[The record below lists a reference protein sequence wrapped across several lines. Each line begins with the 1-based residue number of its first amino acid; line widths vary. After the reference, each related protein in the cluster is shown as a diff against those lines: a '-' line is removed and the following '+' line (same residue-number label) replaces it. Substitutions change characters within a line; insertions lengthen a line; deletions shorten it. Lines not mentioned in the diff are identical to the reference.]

1 MKSGYSLLLASL
13 VALSSSSALAKG
25 RVDGIYTGVMFD
37 DEIDRA
43 TETVPPVTVPLGKNN
58 AIGGTLVAGFG
69 FEVNNWVLALEAD
82 ATLHSGKEVWSNESW
97 WGPTLTSVGLV
108 PGDYTAS
115 TKFRR
120 SFGFLAR
127 YGYTFDD
134 VVFLYGSVGWV
145 QSWLGTRVTDIS
157 DPAAPVAIKFKD
169 HISGIRYGGGVEGP
183 GTKDLSI
190 RGDYLHTNY
199 KNYLYEISDGTNF
212 YDVSVNP
219 SADTFRLG
227 LAFHW

>member
-43 TETVPPVTVPLGKNN
+43 TVVAAPAAIRIAKDNG
-58 AIGGTLVAGFG
+58 IGGTLVAGFG
-69 FEVNNWVLALEAD
+69 FEVNNWVLALEGN
-82 ATLHSGKEVWSNESW
+82 ATLNTAKQVWSNEAW
-97 WGPTLTSVGLV
+97 WGPVLTNLGLV
-108 PGDYTAS
+108 PGDYTS
-115 TKFRR
+115 TTKFQR

-134 VVFLYGSVGWV
+134 VVFVYGSVGWERT
-145 QSWLGTRVTDIS
+145 WLRTTFTDVS
-157 DPAAPVAIKFKD
+157 NPAAPVVTRYKD
-169 HISGIRYGGGVEGP
+169 HLNGIRYGGGVEVP
-183 GTKDLSI
+183 ITKALSI

-199 KNYLYEISDGTNF
+199 KNYLYYIDDG
-212 YDVSVNP
+212 VSTYFFTVNP

-227 LAFHW
+227 LTFHW

>member
-1 MKSGYSLLLASL
+1 MKNGYSLLLALLAVL
-13 VALSSSSALAKG
+13 VSFPALAKG
-25 RVDGIYTGVMFD
+25 RVNGIYTGVMFD

-43 TETVPPVTVPLGKNN
+43 TAVAAPDKIRLGKDNG
-58 AIGGTLVAGFG
+58 IGGTLVAGFG
-69 FEVNNWVLALEAD
+69 IEVSNWVLALEGD
-82 ATLHSGKEVWSNESW
+82 ATLNSAKQVWSNEAW
-97 WGPTLTSVGLV
+97 WGPALTNAGLV
-108 PGDYTAS
+108 PSDYTAT

-134 VVFLYGSVGWV
+134 DVFLYGSIGWTKTWIR
-145 QSWLGTRVTDIS
+145 STLTDVS
-157 DPAAPVAIKFKD
+157 TPAAPVATRISE
-169 HISGIRYGGGVEGP
+169 HLSGIRYGGGVEIP
-183 GTKDLSI
+183 VSKDLSI

-199 KNYLYEISDGTNF
+199 KNYLYEISDGTSNYF
-212 YDVSVNP
+212 FTVNP